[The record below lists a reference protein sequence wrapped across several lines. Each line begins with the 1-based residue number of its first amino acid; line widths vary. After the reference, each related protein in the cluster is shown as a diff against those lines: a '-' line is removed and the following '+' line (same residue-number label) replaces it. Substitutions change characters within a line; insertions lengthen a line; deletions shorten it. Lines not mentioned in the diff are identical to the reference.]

1 MPRWCSI
8 SGDNDGLRRM
18 LHGSEK
24 HREDHVRTLKAEIA
38 EGQRMDKELTEEIAN
53 HKGAVIF
60 RPAPACDVG

>member
-1 MPRWCSI
+1 
-8 SGDNDGLRRM
+8 M